1 MTIVK
6 LLTLLC
12 ALILIAL
19 SHAAALGA
27 QPTQAA
33 LVKAWEEVQRDDPET
48 VVFEKSGE
56 GSYKFKTK
64 RFPFD
69 GELKLLKATV
79 SDFSYGGGG
88 DDEDYDVPAGYVM
101 GVIEYDLVGLS
112 EDVVKKYEH
121 SYSGWRTNNTLYFD
135 RQGGEW
141 LSLEKYRAKMAA
153 DAKKTT
159 EAYELKEKSKKTSS
173 LWLTVAVNVLPLL
186 LLVGLLAWVMK
197 RTGIRRQR
205 EYMKVGLAHMQ
216 RSEELLER
224 IAEALEGQ
232 KGAGAYARPD
242 AGEYRPQPPA

>member
-1 MTIVK
+1 MTIAK

-19 SHAAALGA
+19 SHALALGA

-48 VVFEKSGE
+48 IVFEKTGE

-79 SDFSYGGGG
+79 NDFSYGGGD

-112 EDVVKKYEH
+112 DEVTKKYAH
-121 SYSGWRTNNTLYFD
+121 SYSNWRQSNTLYFD
-135 RQGGEW
+135 KEGGGW
-141 LSLEKYRAKMAA
+141 LSVEKYRAKMAA
-153 DAKKTT
+153 NVKKSADEFARKEQGKKDA
-159 EAYELKEKSKKTSS
+159 SV
-173 LWLTVAVNVLPLL
+173 WLTLAVWWAPVLAIVCLY
-186 LLVGLLAWVMK
+186 VWVVK
-197 RTGIRRQR
+197 KSGIRRQR
-205 EYMKVGLAHMQ
+205 EYMNMGVAHMQ

-224 IAEALEGQ
+224 IVEALE
-232 KGAGAYARPD
+232 KRNADAYARPE
-242 AGEYRPQPPA
+242 ANEYRSQPPA